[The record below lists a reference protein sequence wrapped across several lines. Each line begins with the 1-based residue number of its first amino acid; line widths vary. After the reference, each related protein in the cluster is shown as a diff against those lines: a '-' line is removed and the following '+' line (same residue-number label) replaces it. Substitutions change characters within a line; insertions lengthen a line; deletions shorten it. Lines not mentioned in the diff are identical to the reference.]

1 MMRNVALAI
10 KSGRTEQRW
19 KRVGKTECLFCRWND
34 RSINRILVDNHT
46 FYVRHDNFPATEGH
60 VEVVPKRHVESFFD
74 LNPGELTDF
83 YSLIRA
89 ARAKLAE
96 TVEQAP
102 EGYTIGVNEGRAAG
116 RTIHH
121 LHVHL
126 IPRRRGD
133 VDDPRGGIRQ
143 IFPNC
148 EPDAWISTGRDS
160 QDSNRELA
168 ASARPGT

>member
-10 KSGRTEQRW
+10 RSGRTEQRW
-19 KRVGKTECLFCRWND
+19 KRVGKTECLFCRWSD
-34 RSINRILVDNHT
+34 SSINRILVQNNT

-74 LNPGELTDF
+74 LKPRELNDF
-83 YSLIRA
+83 YSLIRD
-89 ARAKLAE
+89 ARAKITE
-96 TVEQAP
+96 TVARAP
-102 EGYTIGVNEGRAAG
+102 EGYTIGVNEGKAAG

-126 IPRRRGD
+126 IPRRGGD

-148 EPDAWISTGRDS
+148 EPDTWMSTGRDA
-160 QDSNRELA
+160 QDGSWELA
-168 ASARPGT
+168 GSARQGT